1 MGLDNMPHEYPCKR
15 QGTAVIEKRTHTW
28 EDEDGNTQSEDSYPI
43 DCEAT
48 IKVGGCPY
56 TNANPPKTGAVV
68 GMFGTHCW
76 YRGKYGNWLINALK
90 TDPADAKEEISS
102 YVWDTDGDD
111 SFYGTDPEGLYR
123 PPEACASLAD
133 QMESALDE
141 RGGKLTFA
149 SEPDD
154 DDGELT
160 DEVLYA
166 IWYLRWVA
174 EHCDGMDAWY

>member
-1 MGLDNMPHEYPCKR
+1 METITMRDGS
-15 QGTAVIEKRTHTW
+15 T
-28 EDEDGNTQSEDSYPI
+28 DERI

-48 IKVGGCPY
+48 IKVGGCPF
-56 TNANPPKTGAVV
+56 TNANPPEKGRVM
-68 GMFGTHCW
+68 GMMGTHCW
-76 YRGKYGNWLINALK
+76 YRGKYGNWL
-90 TDPADAKEEISS
+90 
-102 YVWDTDGDD
+102 VDGLGIPPESDD
-111 SFYGTDPEGLYR
+111 NFYGTDEDGTYR
-123 PPEACASLAD
+123 PPEACLSLAD
-133 QMESALDE
+133 RMESALDE
-141 RGGKLTFA
+141 RGGKMTFA